1 MRKTLLGM
9 ISIFFTWGFPILGGY
24 IGQSNMGFRNTFMVV
39 SIIQSLSLLLLI
51 FATPETSFDR
61 SPSPT
66 SALDPSLPSSN
77 LPSRFG
83 STIVTTITTS
93 SNSPFKVYLKTLRLT
108 TPHSTSRP
116 SMGAAL
122 LVVRELAAP
131 STILTTL
138 LTGPLLATAFGLA
151 HSLSLLFSAMPT
163 LLFPEHLGYLFIL
176 PLVFALVLFSLTG
189 YIAHLRTRTFNGNN
203 VGLGMAIPGVTIGIA
218 GLLAFGFYTAEKLS
232 PEVVDD
238 GKGAVFALVTELGQ
252 DLSLK
257 VVSALFGLLVSG
269 AVVTSFAGET
279 RLTRSSTSAKSGG
292 EQSLDA
298 AGKVLQEIVVGIFVI
313 AFPLWIKG
321 SDGMLP
327 GLKMTAVALS
337 VVVLVLGTSVGAL
350 MWAKN
355 EQIREMDR
363 KVMGVRRFEG
373 ERWRDGEAE
382 GGDGLKLQR
391 WKTNKSFFDET

>member
-1 MRKTLLGM
+1 
-9 ISIFFTWGFPILGGY
+9 
-24 IGQSNMGFRNTFMVV
+24 MG
-39 SIIQSLSLLLLI
+39 
-51 FATPETSFDR
+51 
-61 SPSPT
+61 
-66 SALDPSLPSSN
+66 
-77 LPSRFG
+77 
-83 STIVTTITTS
+83 
-93 SNSPFKVYLKTLRLT
+93 
-108 TPHSTSRP
+108 
-116 SMGAAL
+116 
-122 LVVRELAAP
+122 
-131 STILTTL
+131 
-138 LTGPLLATAFGLA
+138 
-151 HSLSLLFSAMPT
+151 
-163 LLFPEHLGYLFIL
+163 
-176 PLVFALVLFSLTG
+176 
-189 YIAHLRTRTFNGNN
+189 
-203 VGLGMAIPGVTIGIA
+203 IPGVTIGIA